1 MLTAYRLAFALLA
14 WAWFRSQPQP
24 WPLTAEEV
32 LLRDLFALALL
43 WWACRP
49 PARLLA
55 WAASRLATFCLRR
68 PEERDP
74 WRGTRVTPSR
84 LPG

>member
-1 MLTAYRLAFALLA
+1 MLTAYRLALALLA
-14 WAWFRSQPQP
+14 WAWFSSLPQP
-24 WPLTAEEV
+24 WPLTSDEA
-32 LLRDLFALALL
+32 LLQSLFAPVLFF
-43 WWACRP
+43 WACRP

-55 WAASRLATFCLRR
+55 WATSRLAAFCLRR

-74 WRGTRVTPSR
+74 WRGTRVTPRR